1 MTISQHI
8 IQFDVNSAVFEVM
21 APKYNLCPVAAR
33 KFMSYTYGITYIGLD
48 DVERFVLKFFPFMS
62 ETMQNE
68 LAEAL
73 VSTLIAAHNVSP
85 YA

>member
-8 IQFDVNSAVFEVM
+8 IQFNVSGSVFEVK
-21 APKYNLCPVAAR
+21 APKYNLCPKAAR

-48 DVERFVLKFFPFMS
+48 DVERFVLKFYPFMS

-68 LAEAL
+68 IAEAI
-73 VSTLIAAHNVSP
+73 VRTLFASHNVSP
-85 YA
+85 WA